1 MKRCLVCL
9 ALLLAAASVRG
20 QNGIESGILSSA
32 DPFLQSVLAGA
43 ARQPSS
49 LQTAG
54 EVLQLVITHCY
65 AGLQNPQ
72 PATQQVASQL
82 AGKYTQTLQVNIPPT
97 CLDLQ
102 LRPWH
107 DFTVSAYLIQCDLGC

>member
-1 MKRCLVCL
+1 MKRCLAHLV
-9 ALLLAAASVRG
+9 LLLAAATVRG
-20 QNGIESGILSSA
+20 QNNIESSILSSA

-54 EVLQLVITHCY
+54 GVLQLVNAHCY
-65 AGLQNPQ
+65 AGLQDPQ

-82 AGKYTQTLQVNIPPT
+82 AGKYTQTLQVSIPPT
-97 CLDLQ
+97 SLHLQ
-102 LRPWH
+102 LGPLRKS
-107 DFTVSAYLIQCDLGC
+107 TV